1 MSVQD
6 IELAI
11 RGLSQAE
18 LTQLTEWFDE
28 FRADLWDKQIERDV
42 RAGKLDTL
50 IREAEQEFSAG
61 NCRPL

>member
-1 MSVQD
+1 MSIQE

-18 LTQLTEWFDE
+18 LTQLADWFDE
-28 FRADLWDKQIERDV
+28 FRADLWDKQIERDA
-42 RAGKLDTL
+42 RAGRLDAL